1 MTHLR
6 FRFAFVSFVF
16 ALLAATFLGTQKE
29 GEDLLIQ
36 RRYRDAAA
44 ALSQALAEAKPGEQD
59 RVLLLL
65 AEAQWLAGRR
75 DLARAALQRFEQE
88 QPGSALLPQ
97 ARYLLAKVEEG
108 SGNLQKAAEIHRGEA
123 ERLTGF
129 LRKEEVAKVYLEL
142 ADKAENKEPKDPART
157 AQFCDLALDLG
168 LRPELAQSIRL
179 RAASALRAAGK
190 PKDAV
195 QRLAPL
201 AQELTVDQ
209 GKRKAMLLLGQSL
222 REAGDPT
229 QARSVLRDLLALG
242 KDATEAGDA
251 AYEVALTFG
260 VPDAASA
267 QVDRAVQALRDL
279 RAGFPQH
286 EKARIAS
293 FLVARCYASAGRGD
307 DALRSIDEF
316 LAQDGVSTLPEAAL
330 ARALRGD
337 VLIAQQKFEAA
348 LAAWRDYLAQHPA
361 HADWERV
368 QRAIVDAE
376 WSLAVQPPQDDA
388 AAYAAATGRL
398 LAFGRAYPLDGR
410 NAEAMCA
417 IAAMLEKQEKFE
429 DAKAEYQR
437 CVSKHPGRDWSS
449 RAQHAIGRLLET
461 KLGDY
466 DGAIAAY
473 RALTWGPMQTDAQV
487 RIATLSQKSLR
498 ARTDRVFRSDEKPSF
513 QLVSRNIETLRV
525 RVYRLQLEDWFRATR
540 QTGQVHELDIEVIAP
555 DITFDSAVPSYV
567 RCRETDRA
575 VEIPTSGPG
584 AYVVK
589 VDDKELEAT
598 TLVVVSDLALVTKAS
613 RLEFLVF
620 AQNTKEQRVEAGV
633 RVALG
638 DANGVVAE
646 GVTGSDGIWRFRGD
660 ELKNRDDLRVF
671 AVAPGGSAATTLDM
685 SGMGFSPGLYP
696 QGFLSTDRPL
706 YQPGQRVH
714 CKAVVREVE
723 GGVYRLPAQDSYVAQ
738 VFAPSGRLVQ
748 QRDVSFSE
756 FGTFDFAFDLGEQA
770 ELGDWRVQSSRK
782 TAPFVTHTA
791 SFRVGRYERPRLQL
805 AFELREAVVLRGEP
819 IRGVLRATW
828 FYGEPFAMREVACR
842 IAMPDGAIVERRG
855 NTNAAGE
862 LPFELPTTEFQEAA
876 FAQLT
881 GEAPG
886 ENATASAVVP
896 VVTSEVALRVSVPR
910 PVYLAGEPFEATL
923 KIEDRSGKPLARKAE
938 IVLYQL
944 RKDPK
949 SGVVV
954 EAEITRKEVES
965 GSDGVARATFASER
979 GGETRLRAVC
989 NDRLGGVVTAQTEFT
1004 VSGQDDEQKLRL
1016 LADRESWS
1024 VGETARVR
1032 VVNRAGKHLALLT
1045 WQGDGVLHCESRMI
1059 DDGEST
1065 IDLPIQPEHAPNF
1078 AFAVA
1083 MVDGKALHTAERPF
1097 LVRRELRVE
1106 VEAPKVRRPQEE
1118 MEIVVRVR
1126 DPQGR
1131 PVRAEVALAVIDES
1145 LLAVEAGDDES
1156 IGERFW
1162 GRTRQTS
1169 FRTASSCTWAYEGH
1183 GQRVNA
1189 ALLSEDARLRAAAEP
1204 GLSPAGSDVFTIA
1217 QTPGEQQDI
1226 VQSQEIAVAEKAS
1239 AFDSNQWNSAVGLGG
1254 GSGGRVGRRQFAGRP
1269 GSAGP
1274 SSAGPA
1280 GPTTG
1285 GLGQIAFDSEMAKG
1299 KENLFRFALATDL
1312 QAQRQLAG
1320 LFGLEAAASARTDF
1334 RETAAWIPSLQT
1346 DENGVARAVVRMP
1359 DSATSWRILARSVTA
1374 DTWVGEGKGS
1384 TKTQQDL
1391 QVELVGP
1398 PALTEGDEA
1407 SFSVRAHNLSDDAVT
1422 GTLQFSQLRGEA
1434 TQSKDASAS
1443 MEKGQESEASFAFA
1457 ASEPGVVRLAAK
1469 GTFGSRVDSMERDV
1483 FVQPFGAERMSAW
1496 SGSTRDRAMRELSLP
1511 EGAEYAS
1518 LRMVVELGGD
1528 PGRDLVRAALGEGYV
1543 LRNCVQ
1549 SLPTNLGAASRGFAA
1564 LLSLDYLEATNGALP
1579 GERDRLLAVASSSLQ
1594 SLTRQQQDGGAF
1606 SWTGKRIVDWRTT
1619 GQALRFFSL
1628 AVRRGMVEAV
1638 DPQNRAAEA
1647 LLAWLRTPDNEAR
1660 ADMLWALACVDR
1672 SRFETLN
1679 TLHRARGSLRPD
1691 GLARLAL
1698 AWQAQSRPELAAE
1711 ALVALRA
1718 AVPAS
1723 SLGQQ
1728 GPETVA
1734 LCARALL
1741 AADPRDALGVAALQA
1756 VRESRIGAAWATP
1769 EATAAAI
1776 AAIAFAERSA
1786 AGSPRATEVTVSV
1799 NGNELAT
1806 KPKSAQALSG
1816 AFPVPAEWLR
1826 PKGNVV
1832 QVKVE
1837 GGGDAFFAV
1846 TLAGFA
1852 KGFAETADDSEPARV
1867 LRRYRAAA
1875 LRRDGK
1881 DVASGFGV
1889 VHGKDIPGFV
1899 NEVTQLGVGETLR
1912 VETSYALRQ
1921 GADRMRGTPI
1931 VVEEPLPA
1939 GCSVPKDSIQG
1950 GFDHVEVAGDRIVFY
1965 FPEGAERGSVTYEL
1979 QARHAG
1985 SFRALPTTVYAA
1997 LRPEVRATGK
2007 PQSLR
2012 VHPRG
2017 AGERDVYRLT
2027 PDELYALGKADY
2039 DAAMTLTRPQADRAA
2054 SVASAQERLAQLVA
2068 DWNRADYRLRD
2079 DVAADCARMLLYLGI
2094 ERGDGKQVVRFFE
2107 ELKDRQPDLVI
2118 PFDKILGVG
2127 RAYFDLGEFES
2138 ALLVFRGTEEAS
2150 FLKDAAVATTLS
2162 DLGERKAS
2170 TRFLERL
2177 LVAYPDL
2184 PTMRIARYGIAQ
2196 QLAAMAAEIDP
2207 LQPVDERTGSVAELR
2222 RRAVLQMREFLV
2234 LHPDDPLAEEVSFAW
2249 ATTLLEGKD
2258 LEGALAVATAAL
2270 ARYQDSPFEDE
2281 QLYTVGYAQFAL
2293 GRHDAAFEALQKV
2306 ATGTFMQR
2314 GGGRAES
2321 ESKWH
2326 AVYLQGQIW
2335 HARGEPEKALLAYD
2349 QVKDRFGDAVEAAE
2363 YFRQKVLSLDEVT
2376 TFAVGGASEIAIT
2389 FRNLERAQL
2398 QVFKVDLMRLY
2409 LLQKSLEDIRGI
2421 KLHGIAPMRSI
2432 DVELGKGRDY
2442 ANQTKKV
2449 ALGLDAP
2456 GAYLCV
2462 LRSGDRVAT
2471 GMALVTDLRI
2481 EAQEQFDNG
2490 HVRVN
2495 VRRGDGYVAGA
2506 HVKIVGSNDGQL
2518 QSADTDLRGIAVGD
2532 GLVGRATVLASLGDH
2547 YAFYRG
2553 TGVHQPQSA
2562 SRAPQQMQQLQQME
2576 QGEGQSR
2583 KDFDAFENNFNS
2595 NVQNRGSQVE
2605 WLKKNVMNKQQKGVE
2620 VFRTK

>member
-1 MTHLR
+1 MKQQLLR
-6 FRFAFVSFVF
+6 FALVPFVL
-16 ALLAATFLGTQKE
+16 ALVAAAFLGTQKE

-36 RRYRDAAA
+36 RRYRDAAV
-44 ALSQALAEAKPGEQD
+44 ALGKALADAKPGEQD
-59 RVLLLL
+59 RVLVLL
-65 AEAQWLAGRR
+65 AEAQWLAGER
-75 DLARAALQRFEQE
+75 DAARATLQRFERE
-88 QPGSALLPQ
+88 QASSGWLPQ
-97 ARYLLAKVEEG
+97 ARFLLAKVEEG

-168 LRPELAQSIRL
+168 LRPELARSIRL

-190 PKDAV
+190 PQDAA
-195 QRLAPL
+195 QRLSAL
-201 AQELTVDQ
+201 VEELTIDQ

-222 REAGDPT
+222 REASDPVR
-229 QARSVLRDLLALG
+229 ARATLRDLLALG
-242 KDATEAGDA
+242 KDAPEAADA
-251 AYEVALTFG
+251 AYEIALTFG
-260 VPDAASA
+260 VPDAATA
-267 QVDRAVQALRDL
+267 QLDRAVQALRDL
-279 RAGFPQH
+279 RATFPQH

-293 FLVARCYASAGRGD
+293 YLVARCYANAGRGD

-316 LAQDGVSTLPEAAL
+316 LKQDGVSSLPEAAL

-337 VLIAQQKFEAA
+337 VYFAQQKFEPA

-361 HADWERV
+361 HAHWERV
-368 QRAIVDAE
+368 QRAIVDGE
-376 WSLAVQPPQDDA
+376 WSLAIQPPKDDA
-388 AAYAAATGRL
+388 AAFAAATERL
-398 LAFGRAYPLDGR
+398 RAFERAYPLDGR
-410 NAEAMCA
+410 NAEGMCA

-461 KLGDY
+461 KLADY
-466 DGAIAAY
+466 DAAIAAY
-473 RALTWGPMQTDAQV
+473 RAVTWGPMQQDAQI
-487 RIATLSQKSLR
+487 RIATLSRKSLR
-498 ARTDRVFRSDEKPSF
+498 VHTERVFRSDEKASF

-540 QTGQVHELDIEVIAP
+540 QAGRVHELDIEVIAP
-555 DITFDSAVPSYV
+555 DITFDSAVADYV

-575 VEIPTSGPG
+575 VEIPASGPG

-646 GVTGSDGIWRFRGD
+646 GVTGADGIWRFRGD

-685 SGMGFSPGLYP
+685 SGMGFAPGLYP

-723 GGVYRLPAQDSYVAQ
+723 GGVYRLPQQDAYVAQ

-748 QRDVSFSE
+748 QRDVTFSE

-770 ELGDWRVQSSRK
+770 ELGEWRVQSSRK
-782 TAPFVTHTA
+782 TAPFVSHSAT
-791 SFRVGRYERPRLQL
+791 FRVGRYERPRLQL
-805 AFELREAVVLRGEP
+805 AFELREPVVLRGEP
-819 IRGVLRATW
+819 IRGALRATW
-828 FYGEPFAMREVACR
+828 FYGEPFAMREVVCR
-842 IAMPDGAIVERRG
+842 ITMPDGAVVERRG

-862 LPFELPTTEFQEAA
+862 LPFELSTNDFQEESVARLYA
-876 FAQLT
+876 
-881 GEAPG
+881 EAPG
-886 ENATASAVVP
+886 ENATAYVAVP
-896 VVTSEVALRVSVPR
+896 VVTSEMALRVSVPR

-923 KIEDRSGKPLARKAE
+923 KVADRSGKPLSRKSE
-938 IVLYQL
+938 LVLYQL
-944 RKDPK
+944 RKDAK
-949 SGVVV
+949 SGAVV
-954 EAEITRKEVES
+954 EVEVARKQVES
-965 GSDGVARATFASER
+965 DKDGVARATFASER
-979 GGETRLRAVC
+979 GGETRLRAAC
-989 NDRLGGVVTAQTEFT
+989 TDRFGNVVTAQAEFT

-1032 VVNRAGKHLALLT
+1032 IVNRAGKRLALFT
-1045 WQGDGVLHCESRMI
+1045 WQGDGILQCESRML

-1065 IDLPIQPEHAPNF
+1065 IDLPILPEHAPNF

-1083 MVDGKALHTAERPF
+1083 MVDGKSLHSAERPF

-1106 VEAPKVRRPQEE
+1106 IEAPKEKRPQDE

-1131 PVRAEVALAVIDES
+1131 PVRAEVALAVVDES
-1145 LLAVEAGDDES
+1145 LLAIDSGDEEQ
-1156 IGERFW
+1156 IGDRFW
-1162 GRTRQTS
+1162 GRQRQTS

-1183 GQRVNA
+1183 GQAVNA
-1189 ALLSEDARLRAAAEP
+1189 ALLTEDARLRAALQP
-1204 GLSPAGSDVFTIA
+1204 GADPAGVLLVDGA
-1217 QTPGEQQDI
+1217 NEQLQQELAAAGEG
-1226 VQSQEIAVAEKAS
+1226 VVAEKEK

-1254 GSGGRVGRRQFAGRP
+1254 GAGGRFGRRQSAGRP
-1269 GSAGP
+1269 GAAGP
-1274 SSAGPA
+1274 ATAGPA

-1285 GLGQIAFDSEMAKG
+1285 GLQ
-1299 KENLFRFALATDL
+1299 DL
-1312 QAQRQLAG
+1312 QVVAQQNRFGFQQTDHLYAFTDFTMVPSVTG
-1320 LFGLEAAASARTDF
+1320 LFGLEAVAAARTDF

-1346 DENGVARAVVRMP
+1346 DENGVARATVRLP

-1384 TKTQQDL
+1384 TKTQQEM

-1398 PALTEGDEA
+1398 LVLTEGDEA
-1407 SFSVRAHNLSDDAVT
+1407 SFAVRAHNLSDDEVE
-1422 GTLQFSQLRGEA
+1422 GQLEFTQRRGETTKSDRA
-1434 TQSKDASAS
+1434 AAA
-1443 MEKGQESEASFAFA
+1443 MEKGQEAEAPFAVTA
-1457 ASEPGVVRLAAK
+1457 NEPGVVRMEAK
-1469 GTFGSRVDSMERDV
+1469 GTFGARVDAMARDV
-1483 FVQPFGAERMSAW
+1483 VVQPFGTERLAAW
-1496 SGSTRDRAMRELSLP
+1496 SGRTRDRAMRELSLP
-1511 EGAEYAS
+1511 DSADYAS

-1549 SLPTNLGAASRGFAA
+1549 SLPTNLGAASRGLAA
-1564 LLSLDYLEATNGALP
+1564 LLALDYLEGNGDALP
-1579 GERDRLLAVASSSLQ
+1579 GERDRLLAVASSSMQALA
-1594 SLTRQQQDGGAF
+1594 RQQQNGGAF
-1606 SWTGKRIVDWRTT
+1606 SWIGQKGIDARTT
-1619 GQALRFFSL
+1619 SQAVRFFAL

-1638 DPQNRAAEA
+1638 DVQNRAAEA
-1647 LLAWLRTPDNEAR
+1647 LFTSLRSADAEAR
-1660 ADMLWALACVDR
+1660 ADILWALASVDR
-1672 SRFETLN
+1672 ARFETLN
-1679 TLHRARGSLRPD
+1679 ALHRARGSLRPD

-1698 AWQAQSRPELAAE
+1698 AWQAHSRPELAAE

-1718 AVPAS
+1718 ALPAT
-1723 SLGQQ
+1723 SLANES
-1728 GPETVA
+1728 PETVA

-1741 AADPRDALGVAALQA
+1741 ASDPRDALGEKALLA
-1756 VRESRIGAAWATP
+1756 VRESRIGSAWPTP

-1776 AAIAFAERSA
+1776 AAIAFAERTA
-1786 AGSPRATEVTVSV
+1786 AGAPRATEVTVFV
-1799 NGNELAT
+1799 NGKELAT

-1816 AFPVPAEWLR
+1816 TFPVPADWVQ

-1837 GGGDAFFAV
+1837 GGGEAFYSV

-1852 KGFAETADDSEPARV
+1852 KGMVETDPATSQARV
-1867 LRRYRAAA
+1867 MRRYRAAS

-1881 DVASGFGV
+1881 EVPSGFGV
-1889 VHGKDIPGFV
+1889 VQGKDIPGFV

-1912 VETSYALRQ
+1912 VETSFALQ
-1921 GADRMRGTPI
+1921 KGAERMRGTPI

-1939 GCSVPKDSIQG
+1939 GCSVPRDSIQG

-1965 FPEGAERGSVTYEL
+1965 FPEGSERGSVTYEL

-1997 LRPEVRATGK
+1997 LRPEVRAIGA

-2017 AGERDVYRLT
+2017 TGERDAYRLT
-2027 PDELYALGKADY
+2027 PEELYALGKADY
-2039 DAAMTLTRPQADRAA
+2039 DKAMAETPSATDRKATI
-2054 SVASAQERLAQLVA
+2054 ASAQERLAQLVA
-2068 DWNRADYRLRD
+2068 EWNRADYRLRD

-2107 ELKDRQPDLVI
+2107 ELKESQPELVI

-2150 FLKDAAVATTLS
+2150 FLKDAAVATTLQQ
-2162 DLGERKAS
+2162 LGEHKAS

-2177 LVAYPDL
+2177 LLAYPDL

-2196 QLAAMAAEIDP
+2196 QLAAMAADLDP
-2207 LQPVDERTGSVAELR
+2207 LQPVDDRTGSVTELR
-2222 RRAVLQMREFLV
+2222 RRAVAQMREFLV

-2258 LEGALAVATAAL
+2258 LEGALAVATASL
-2270 ARYQDSPFEDE
+2270 ARYPDSSFEDE

-2306 ATGTFMQR
+2306 ATGSFVR
-2314 GGGRAES
+2314 RSGGRAES

-2335 HARGEPEKALLAYD
+2335 HARGEPEKALVAYD
-2349 QVKDRFGDAVEAAE
+2349 QVKDRFGDAVEAAD
-2363 YFRQKVLSLDEVT
+2363 YFRKKLLTLDEVT
-2376 TFAVGGASEIAIT
+2376 TFPVGGASEIAVT

-2421 KLHGIAPMRSI
+2421 KLHGIAPMRSF

-2442 ANQTKKV
+2442 ADQTKKV
-2449 ALGLDAP
+2449 DLGLDAP

-2481 EAQEQFDNG
+2481 EAQEHFDNG
-2490 HVRVN
+2490 QVRVN

-2506 HVKIVGSNDGQL
+2506 HVKIVGSKDSQL
-2518 QSADTDLRGIAVGD
+2518 QSADTDLRGIAIGS
-2532 GLVGRATVLASLGDH
+2532 GIVGRATVLASLGDH

-2553 TGVHQPQSA
+2553 AGEHQPHLGTG
-2562 SRAPQQMQQLQQME
+2562 APQQAQQME
-2576 QGEGQSR
+2576 QGQLRRAG
-2583 KDFDAFENNFNS
+2583 KDFDAFENNINA